1 MNYFIY
7 NNLNFSYNQI
17 SFYQISGKNISL
29 ELILSSNESTFQTW
43 EMLKENL
50 NLTFYFYNK
59 NDNFNFTLKESYFKN
74 NILILKGELL

>member
-59 NDNFNFTLKESYFKN
+59 NDNFNFILKESYLKN